1 MDEGA
6 RQEALSKL
14 KTYIDGK
21 NEELGLDSQYVC
33 MAPGFTYGSK
43 VNAPDTWTGPLADAE
58 AECTEQDVDELAA
71 AFIDLS
77 EAVGEQ
83 QT

>member
-1 MDEGA
+1 
-6 RQEALSKL
+6 
-14 KTYIDGK
+14 
-21 NEELGLDSQYVC
+21 

-83 QT
+83 QRRALETVENEGAGDSPVSGARIMMTSERLYR

>member
-6 RQEALSKL
+6 RQEALSRL

-33 MAPGFTYGSK
+33 MAPGFTS
-43 VNAPDTWTGPLADAE
+43 
-58 AECTEQDVDELAA
+58 AA
-71 AFIDLS
+71 R
-77 EAVGEQ
+77 
-83 QT
+83 

>member
-6 RQEALSKL
+6 RQEALRRL

-33 MAPGFTYGSK
+33 MAPGFT
-43 VNAPDTWTGPLADAE
+43 
-58 AECTEQDVDELAA
+58 
-71 AFIDLS
+71 
-77 EAVGEQ
+77 
-83 QT
+83 

>member
-6 RQEALSKL
+6 RQEALRRL

-43 VNAPDTWTGPLADAE
+43 VNAPDTWTGPL
-58 AECTEQDVDELAA
+58 ECTEQDVDELAA